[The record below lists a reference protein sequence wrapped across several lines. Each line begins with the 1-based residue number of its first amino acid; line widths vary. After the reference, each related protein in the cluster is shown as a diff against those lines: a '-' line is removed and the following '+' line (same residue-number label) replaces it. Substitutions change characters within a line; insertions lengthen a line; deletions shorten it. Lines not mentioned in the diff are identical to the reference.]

1 MSNVDLMAEF
11 WRTWIEEGDEALL
24 ARYDEFFTED
34 AEWWPPIRELTGT
47 RYVGKAGFEQYS
59 YDVNQVLGD
68 LRGEVEE
75 LVEVS
80 PEVVRVRARMRADGK
95 VSGVALDATLI
106 MVARFRGR
114 KLSLAWASYD
124 PEAAARA
131 EHAIVHGE
139 PVGA

>member
-1 MSNVDLMAEF
+1 MSNAELMAEF

-24 ARYDEFFTED
+24 AHYDEFFTED
-34 AEWWPPIRELTGT
+34 AEWLPPTRELTGT
-47 RYVGKAGFEQYS
+47 RYIGRAGFEQYS

-80 PEVVRVRARMRADGK
+80 PEVVRVRARMQADGK
-95 VSGVALDATLI
+95 VSGVTLNATLI
-106 MVARFRGR
+106 MIARFRDG

-124 PEAAARA
+124 PEAAGRA
-131 EHAIVHGE
+131 ETAIVNGD
-139 PVGA
+139 PVVS